1 MPIREVIEA
10 FDEHIKNIPTRFIDL
25 YATPQIGL
33 VGRNAVKQ
41 RHAAAIESITEAD
54 IEQHTSYANQ
64 RREDVIRIIVKGVVK
79 YAVLSHTWREFG
91 EFTYQQ
97 MTSPQSVRDGSGWN
111 KLTQFVRLAKLTFGC
126 QFAWADTACIDHQT
140 PGDRQAAASSEF
152 DWFRN
157 AYVCI
162 VYLANTRTLSELE
175 HDIWFRRGWPLL
187 ELLAPIR
194 IKFYGAG
201 WEPLNVGCPRAEND
215 KADRNFLNA
224 LSKASGISV
233 DDLRSFL
240 PGPNRVR
247 EKLSW
252 ASKRQTHTPEDTAY
266 CLISIFVSHM
276 KINPEEGEKAF
287 LRLML
292 HIIPGSR
299 ECDVFAWA
307 GQRTKDHPAIPSSP
321 ACYGTEHR
329 DREFHSN
336 PHRYRLCGDRS
347 FSLGY
352 DHLKIRVI
360 FIDVVLR
367 KAWRAGCMV
376 KPRSHKGSINKVAL
390 LSKVLPSA
398 QMAIGII
405 DYDWTDEP
413 GKGELRGGEC
423 YFGFLLQRSS
433 KDARWEKVDTE
444 KIVFFE
450 NKETRKHELQV
461 LHLLC

>member
-10 FDEHIKNIPTRFIDL
+10 FDEHIKSIPTRFIDL
-25 YATPQIGL
+25 SAPHIGL
-33 VGRNAVKQ
+33 VWRNGIKQ
-41 RHAAAIESITEAD
+41 RHAAAFESITEAD
-54 IEQHTSYANQ
+54 IEQNTSHANQ
-64 RREDVIRIIVKGVVK
+64 CREDVIRIIVKGVVK
-79 YAVLSHTWREFG
+79 YAILSHTWREFG

-162 VYLANTRTLSELE
+162 VYLENTRTLSELE
-175 HDIWFRRGWPLL
+175 RDIWFRRGWPLP

-224 LSKASGISV
+224 LSKAAGISV

-247 EKLSW
+247 DKLSW
-252 ASKRQTHTPEDTAY
+252 ASKRQTHMPEDTTY
-266 CLISIFVSHM
+266 CFTLIFVPHT
-276 KINPEEGEKAF
+276 KINPG
-287 LRLML
+287 LL
-292 HIIPGSR
+292 HIIPRSR

-307 GQRTKDHPAIPSSP
+307 GQRTKYHPAIPSSP

-329 DREFHSN
+329 NREFHPN
-336 PHRYRLCGDRS
+336 PYRYRLCGDRS
-347 FSLGY
+347 F
-352 DHLKIRVI
+352 
-360 FIDVVLR
+360 
-367 KAWRAGCMV
+367 
-376 KPRSHKGSINKVAL
+376 AL
-390 LSKVLPSA
+390 VT
-398 QMAIGII
+398 II
-405 DYDWTDEP
+405 
-413 GKGELRGGEC
+413 
-423 YFGFLLQRSS
+423 
-433 KDARWEKVDTE
+433 
-444 KIVFFE
+444 
-450 NKETRKHELQV
+450 
-461 LHLLC
+461 